1 MNFQRKKTMP
11 RYFLVTILLT
21 MAGVCAVGKAIYT
34 MTIDREYYMEMKG
47 TLVKQGRTLPAK
59 RGNILSC
66 DGKVMA
72 ASLPQYKLYIDFMSG
87 EKDSLRCKK
96 DQMRRDSL
104 LKLYIDTLCI
114 GMHQYF
120 PDIDPAKLKAHLL
133 KGREAKSHCWPV
145 YVQAVTSLK
154 LKKHENRQISYVD
167 YAKVNKLPL
176 FNLKSTLNAVE
187 VNLRKRLYGDLAS
200 RTIGYFN
207 DSARYGIELTF
218 DSILAG
224 KPGTYHYE
232 KVMDKKVKVVDKEAE
247 DGYDVMTT
255 IDIGMQEIC
264 EQALKEQLTELQAK
278 LGVCIVMEVA
288 TGDIKAMSSMQRRSD
303 GTYHEDWASA
313 VTDLYEPGSVFKPQS
328 FLVAFD
334 DGYLTGKEQVDVHG
348 GIHKFGNSAMKDH
361 NYYSGGY
368 GVLTTQQIIGFSSNV
383 GVSVLI
389 DKFYHNNPKAFVDG
403 LHRIGSAEDLK
414 IPLEGY
420 KKPRIRY
427 PGQGAYWSATT
438 LPWMSI
444 GYETQIAPINTIN
457 FYNGLANNGKLLRP
471 RLVKALLKDGKVVKE
486 YPVTVLREHMAK
498 QAAVDSVK
506 KCLEYV
512 TTRGGGTRA
521 LSKDFTCAG
530 KTGTA
535 QVYTGQ
541 GFTKEYFISFVGY
554 FPAENPKYTCIVNI
568 RKAAPAYGGVMCAP
582 VFKRVSEAIMARNH
596 LDDYTAARDTTSYG
610 KTIACAGNLQTY
622 KSLFTQMGVKTSE
635 AINVPWGQID
645 LNQNHAA
652 VSPWAMKKQT
662 MPNVAGFGLRDAV
675 SCLESQGLRVMVK
688 GVGRVTHQSVA
699 AGEPIKKGQ
708 VVELTLGHASN
719 AKSNHTAAK
728 PAAQPKPQQA
738 DTVSQAPAAT
748 PKKEKKAETAA
759 GNKAQAAQTGKKP
772 NPKKQA

>member
-11 RYFLVTILLT
+11 RYFLVTFLLT
-21 MAGVCAVGKAIYT
+21 MAGVCAVAKAIYT

-47 TLVKQGRTLPAK
+47 SLVKQGRKLPAK

-66 DGKVMA
+66 DGRVMA
-72 ASLPQYKLYIDFMSG
+72 ASLPQYKLYIDFMSS
-87 EKDSLRCKK
+87 EKDSLRRQK
-96 DQMRRDSL
+96 DQLRRDSL
-104 LKLYIDTLCI
+104 LKQFIDTLCL
-114 GMHQYF
+114 GMHQHF
-120 PDIDPAKLKAHLL
+120 PDIDPAKLKEHLL
-133 KGREAKSHCWPV
+133 KGREAKSRCWPV

-154 LKKHENRQISYVD
+154 LKKNENRQISYVD

-207 DSARYGIELTF
+207 DSARYGLELTF
-218 DSILAG
+218 DSVLAG
-224 KPGTYHYE
+224 KPGTFHYE

-264 EQALKEQLTELQAK
+264 EQALKEQLTELQAV

-334 DGYLTGKEQVDVHG
+334 DGYLTGNEKVDVQG

-361 NYYSGGY
+361 NFDSGGD

-444 GYETQIAPINTIN
+444 GYETQIVPINTIN

-535 QVYTGQ
+535 QVYSGK
-541 GFTKEYFISFVGY
+541 GFTQEYFISFVGY

-596 LDDYTAARDTTSYG
+596 LDDYTAARDTTNYG
-610 KTIACAGNLQTY
+610 KTIACAGNLQVY
-622 KSLFTQMGVKTSE
+622 KSLLPQLGVQPTGVG
-635 AINVPWGQID
+635 NVPWGQLD
-645 LNQNHAA
+645 VRQNHAA
-652 VSPWAMKKQT
+652 VSPWTSQKQK

-675 SCLESQGLRVMVK
+675 NCLESQGLRVRVK

-699 AGEPIKKGQ
+699 VGTPVKKGQ
-708 VVELTLGHASN
+708 VVELTLGHPSN
-719 AKSNHTAAK
+719 TKTTHTAAK
-728 PAAQPKPQQA
+728 PAAQPQPQKT
-738 DTVSQAPAAT
+738 DTVSPAPT
-748 PKKEKKAETAA
+748 PKKDKKTEASTTA
-759 GNKAQAAQTGKKP
+759 KAQATTNKK
-772 NPKKQA
+772 KTSKQQA

>member
-11 RYFLVTILLT
+11 RYFLVTFLLT
-21 MAGVCAVGKAIYT
+21 MAGVCAVAKAIYT

-47 TLVKQGRTLPAK
+47 SLVKQGRTLPAK

-66 DGKVMA
+66 DGQVMA
-72 ASLPQYKLYIDFMSG
+72 ASLPQYKLYIDFMSS
-87 EKDSLRCKK
+87 EKDSLRRQK
-96 DQMRRDSL
+96 DQLRRDSL
-104 LKLYIDTLCI
+104 LKQFVDTLCL
-114 GMHQYF
+114 GMHQHF
-120 PDIDPAKLKAHLL
+120 PDIDPAKLKEHLL
-133 KGREAKSHCWPV
+133 KGREAKSRCWPV

-154 LKKHENRQISYVD
+154 LKKNENRQISYVD

-207 DSARYGIELTF
+207 DSARYGLELTF
-218 DSILAG
+218 DSVLAG
-224 KPGTYHYE
+224 KPGTFHYE

-264 EQALKEQLTELQAK
+264 EQALKEQLTELQAV

-334 DGYLTGKEQVDVHG
+334 DGYLTGNEKVDVHG

-427 PGQGAYWSATT
+427 PGQGSYWSATT

-498 QAAVDSVK
+498 PAAVDSVK

-535 QVYTGQ
+535 QVYSGK
-541 GFTKEYFISFVGY
+541 GFTQEYFISFVGY

-596 LDDYTAARDTTSYG
+596 LDDYTAARDTTNYG
-610 KTIACAGNLQTY
+610 KTIACAGNLQVY
-622 KSLFTQMGVKTSE
+622 KSLLPQLGVQPTGVG
-635 AINVPWGQID
+635 NVPWGQLD
-645 LNQNHAA
+645 VRQNHAA
-652 VSPWAMKKQT
+652 VSPWTSQKQK

-675 SCLESQGLRVMVK
+675 NCLESQGLRVRVK

-699 AGEPIKKGQ
+699 VGTPVKKGQ
-708 VVELTLGHASN
+708 VVELTLGHPSN
-719 AKSNHTAAK
+719 TKTTHTAAK
-728 PAAQPKPQQA
+728 PAAQPQPQKT
-738 DTVSQAPAAT
+738 DTVSQAPAPT
-748 PKKEKKAETAA
+748 PKKDKKTEASTTA
-759 GNKAQAAQTGKKP
+759 KAQATTNKK
-772 NPKKQA
+772 KTSKQQA